1 MTNPQLRR
9 DIQLVSITVEGRQMI
24 TFIDSLKL
32 VQAGFAID
40 KRMIPLLQML
50 DGKNDLRDIQMGLMR
65 LMGGTIVP
73 ISEVEAFIGQ
83 LDRHFILESDA
94 FHQKKTDLMEE
105 FAQKTE
111 REAMLA
117 DKSYEGDPEKLRR
130 FINDTEAR
138 LALLPEADNVEIV
151 GILAPHIDIGIARQ
165 AYVDVYRRLKG
176 RRFDLVIIFGI
187 NHQGREGLFSVTEKD
202 YLTPLG
208 RMETDREFIS
218 ALKSGLPEGTIA
230 AYDFDHM
237 MEHSIE
243 FQTVFLAHYL
253 GNGAKIVP
261 VLCGGLHE
269 FLASG
274 SDPFR
279 DSRFLAFRDAT
290 DRIIRER
297 GRKVLFVSGVD
308 FSHVGPKFGHS
319 VPAEALLG
327 RARANDELIIS
338 SLMEGKPEEIYRN
351 ALATQDQYN
360 VCGLASMIIFTS
372 LIGPCKAELLHYGTY
387 DEPSTSSAV
396 TYASMVFTRQ
406 GS

>member
-1 MTNPQLRR
+1 
-9 DIQLVSITVEGRQMI
+9 
-24 TFIDSLKL
+24 
-32 VQAGFAID
+32 
-40 KRMIPLLQML
+40 
-50 DGKNDLRDIQMGLMR
+50 
-65 LMGGTIVP
+65 
-73 ISEVEAFIGQ
+73 
-83 LDRHFILESDA
+83 
-94 FHQKKTDLMEE
+94 
-105 FAQKTE
+105 
-111 REAMLA
+111 
-117 DKSYEGDPEKLRR
+117 
-130 FINDTEAR
+130 
-138 LALLPEADNVEIV
+138 
-151 GILAPHIDIGIARQ
+151 
-165 AYVDVYRRLKG
+165 
-176 RRFDLVIIFGI
+176 
-187 NHQGREGLFSVTEKD
+187 
-202 YLTPLG
+202 
-208 RMETDREFIS
+208 
-218 ALKSGLPEGTIA
+218 
-230 AYDFDHM
+230 

-274 SDPFR
+274 SDLFR

-297 GRKVLFVSGVD
+297 DRNVLFVSGVD